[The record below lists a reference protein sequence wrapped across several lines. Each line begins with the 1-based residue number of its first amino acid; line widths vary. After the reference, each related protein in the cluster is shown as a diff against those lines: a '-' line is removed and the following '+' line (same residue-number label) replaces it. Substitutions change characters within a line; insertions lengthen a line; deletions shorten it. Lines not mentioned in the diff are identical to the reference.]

1 MAVTTS
7 MIVSLTRPACSE
19 PPPIPT
25 SKSVLAR
32 GSDPA
37 IQLPKEITTAPP
49 RARRKTRTKPDLH
62 AGLKAGAWKVERELG
77 KGGMASVYA
86 VVHSRFGKRAALKI
100 AHRSIIGP
108 AFTSDTFLREARIV
122 NLVNHPGVTDVF
134 ATGTYDGC
142 PYLVMERLTGQTLG
156 DRLDQGP
163 MDRAAALDILVEL
176 CDVLSAAHKA
186 GVVHR
191 DLKLDNIF
199 VLETPCSG
207 GRTVKLL
214 DWGVAA
220 ILGEPDP
227 MAGMIAGTLTYV
239 APEQVRG
246 DDLTPAADVYSLAV
260 LAYQMLFGQP
270 PFAAQKDL
278 ELIQKH
284 LRATPPAP
292 SSLWA
297 EIPADLESLLLGMLA
312 KQPEDR
318 PTLDEVTQVLSSV
331 RTALAAPVKVTVQK
345 PSWFQLAVL
354 PTRPPIDV
362 LGRAA
367 VVMPTGLP
375 HKLLGAALALA
386 VAAASLSALI

>member
-7 MIVSLTRPACSE
+7 MTVSLTRPACSE

-25 SKSVLAR
+25 AAKGASPRSRLAR

-37 IQLPKEITTAPP
+37 IKLPKELTT

-62 AGLKAGAWKVERELG
+62 TGLKAGAWKIERELG

-86 VVHSRFGKRAALKI
+86 VVHSRFGKRAALKV

-156 DRLDQGP
+156 DRLEKGA
-163 MDRAAALDILVEL
+163 MDRAAAIELLLEL
-176 CDVLSAAHKA
+176 CDVLGAAHKA

-191 DLKLDNIF
+191 DLKLDNVF
-199 VLETPCSG
+199 LLETPCSG

-227 MAGMIAGTLTYV
+227 MTGMIAGTLTYV

-246 DDLTPAADVYSLAV
+246 DDLTTAADVYSLAV

-270 PFAAQKDL
+270 PFAAPKDL
-278 ELIQKH
+278 DLIQKH

-297 EIPADLESLLLGMLA
+297 EIPADLE
-312 KQPEDR
+312 
-318 PTLDEVTQVLSSV
+318 
-331 RTALAAPVKVTVQK
+331 APD
-345 PSWFQLAVL
+345 A
-354 PTRPPIDV
+354 RR
-362 LGRAA
+362 GHA
-367 VVMPTGLP
+367 
-375 HKLLGAALALA
+375 GAALGAHHARDAGQGADPA
-386 VAAASLSALI
+386 VVVPARGPPDPPADRCARARCRRDARRPPPQDARCRARPRGRSRKSQHADLRRARVSA